1 MLKHFLIFLI
11 FLEIFSLAMT
21 QEEVQSHIES
31 VEIMVADCDHCGMST
46 LGHIHVKV
54 KKDISNE
61 VQHRQQIL
69 QEFLYRSV

>member
-1 MLKHFLIFLI
+1 M
-11 FLEIFSLAMT
+11 A

-61 VQHRQQIL
+61 FQHRHNNIL
-69 QEFLYRSV
+69 QEFLYNFV